1 MASKFRRGSIA
12 YDKQGRSYVV
22 EEIEEGTVYCSGEN
36 GAETEFPEANL
47 VTEAEWQS
55 RHLRA
60 ADPKRGP
67 VGERLY
73 ERVKASRLYLA
84 PVGKLDPA
92 SSQEILAKVER
103 LLPGILDF
111 TAVIIAERA
120 LDADGD
126 AGQSDLSTAKC
137 REIFDAAKP
146 ETRAA
151 LVAGL
156 IGTQPHV
163 FVGAARI
170 GDNLMRAML
179 DKFLEAYGP
188 EFEQFKRAK
197 RI

>member
-1 MASKFRRGSIA
+1 MASKFRRGAIA

-22 EEIEEGTVYCSGEN
+22 EDVADGMVYCSTES
-36 GAETEFPEANL
+36 GAETEFPESAL
-47 VTEAEWQS
+47 VTEAEWKT
-55 RHLRA
+55 RHTRSDA
-60 ADPKRGP
+60 KRSQ

-73 ERVKASRLYLA
+73 ERVRASRLYLA
-84 PVGKLDPA
+84 PTGKLDPVA
-92 SSQEILAKVER
+92 SHEVLAKVER

-111 TAVIIAERA
+111 AAVITAERA

-126 AGQSDLSTAKC
+126 AGQSDLSTVKC

-146 ETRAA
+146 ETRAS

-163 FVGAARI
+163 LVGAARV

-179 DKFLEAYGP
+179 DKFREAYGP
-188 EFEQFKRAK
+188 EFDQFKSARRK
-197 RI
+197 